1 MLKLDIAKRFGSFQ
15 LKIQLQTKEQVLAL
29 FGPSGSGKSLTLQS
43 IAGLLTPDSGRIVI
57 GEQVVYDSARGI
69 NLPTQQRH
77 VGYLFQNY
85 ALFPHLT
92 AAENIAYGLH
102 RVDRHERAER
112 VQEMIRAVRLEGLEG
127 RRPAELSGGQQQRV
141 ALARALVTRPAV
153 LLLDEPFAALDSL
166 VRHQLH
172 GELLR
177 VLRELPTPT
186 VLVTHQLDEAYALSR
201 EMAVLEAG
209 QVLQTGPRDDVY
221 YRPASRAAARLVGVQ
236 NFLAGTV
243 TEVTDRHTVVASHGL
258 TLWGPAGSFRPG
270 EPVDCAIR
278 PEHVML
284 VRQDRQEEPLQ
295 PGESRINGEVV
306 AEVAYGGYR
315 SLRFRPDQ
323 PVGGEAVPL
332 PDLYITMATY
342 MYHRLGIHPGG
353 RQTVALKTR
362 YLHLMPSA
370 R

>member
-1 MLKLDIAKRFGSFQ
+1 MLHLNITKRFGSFE
-15 LKIQLQTKEQVLAL
+15 LNVQLQTNEQVVAL

-43 IAGLLTPDSGRIVI
+43 IAGLLTPDAGRIVI
-57 GEQVVYDSARGI
+57 GERTVYDSVKRI

-102 RVDRHERAER
+102 RVDRAER
-112 VQEMIRAVRLEGLEG
+112 EERVAEVIRAVRLEGLEN
-127 RRPAELSGGQQQRV
+127 RHPAQLSGGQQQRV

-177 VLRELPTPT
+177 VLHELPTPT
-186 VLVTHQLDEAYALSR
+186 VLVTHQLDEAYALSK
-201 EMAVLEAG
+201 ELAVLETG
-209 QVLQTGPRDDVY
+209 RVLQAGPRDEVY
-221 YRPASRAAARLVGVQ
+221 YRPASRSAARLVGVE

-243 TEVTDRHTVVASHGL
+243 TAVSDRHTAVACHGL
-258 TLWGPAGSFRPG
+258 TLWGPAGRFKPG
-270 EPVDCAIR
+270 DRVDCAIR

-284 VRQDRQEEPLQ
+284 VREDRLEESLQ
-295 PGESRINGEVV
+295 PGETRISGEVV
-306 AEVAYGGYR
+306 AEVSYGSYR
-315 SLRFRPDQ
+315 SIRFRPDQ
-323 PVGGEAVPL
+323 PGGAPEPL
-332 PDLYITMATY
+332 PDLHISMATY
-342 MYHRLGIHPGG
+342 MYHRLGIAPGG

-362 YLHLMPSA
+362 YLHLMPA
-370 R
+370 GR